1 MWGRRRVECGG
12 EGGEGVREVR
22 GECGGE
28 GEERECA
35 VADVSYLHDEA
46 EGVRGRDGPPS
57 YREWCVQVVVQ
68 TSRQLHLSAML
79 QGVCVG
85 GGGHEAKRWS
95 YKGCE
100 EV

>member
-1 MWGRRRVECGG
+1 M
-12 EGGEGVREVR
+12 
-22 GECGGE
+22 
-28 GEERECA
+28 
-35 VADVSYLHDEA
+35 SYLHDEA
-46 EGVRGRDGPPS
+46 EGVRGGDGPSS

-79 QGVCVG
+79 QGVCVCVWRGEG
-85 GGGHEAKRWS
+85 GVEGHES